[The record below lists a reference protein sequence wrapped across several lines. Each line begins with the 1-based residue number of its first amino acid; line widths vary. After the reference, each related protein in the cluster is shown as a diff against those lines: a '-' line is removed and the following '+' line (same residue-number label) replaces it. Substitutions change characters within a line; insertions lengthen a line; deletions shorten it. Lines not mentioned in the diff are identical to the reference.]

1 VGSVPID
8 WQRQTA
14 PVSARTRPGNTAGR
28 HRSGERG
35 CSRAFDYTEN
45 GKILTTFRDL
55 GVLPEIC
62 DALERGGIT
71 TPFAIQEMTLS
82 VALMGTD
89 LIGQARTGT
98 GKTLAF
104 GIPVLQRAVA
114 PHDPDYEELVAPGK
128 PQALIVAPTR
138 ELALQV
144 SSDLQLAGKDR
155 GIRVLTVY
163 GGVPYEP
170 QLEALQSG
178 VEVVV
183 GTPGR
188 LIDLMNRRALD
199 ISHVKSLVLDEAD
212 EMLDLGFLPDVE
224 RLLAKT
230 PETRQT
236 MLFSATM
243 PSAIVALARTHMRHP
258 MNIRAESSY
267 DNQTVP
273 ATAQFIYQAHDLDKP
288 EMIGRIL
295 QAEGSGL
302 TIIFTRT
309 KRQSQRIA
317 DELTERGF
325 DASPLHGDMA
335 QTAREKALAKFRDG
349 KLRVLVATDV
359 AARGID
365 VTGVTHVIN
374 YTCPEDEKTYIHR
387 IGRTGRAGATGIAVT
402 FVDWADLARWKMI
415 NKALDLPFED
425 PPETYSSSEHFFHDM
440 GIAPGTKGRLIPEG
454 QIVIPRQP
462 RTDDRKGGGGRGGRS
477 EGGRDGGSRN
487 SGGRP
492 RTSGRTEAPAAVAPV
507 ADADKPARAPR
518 NRNRRRTRGGDGSG
532 TGAGQQAAAE

>member
-1 VGSVPID
+1 
-8 WQRQTA
+8 
-14 PVSARTRPGNTAGR
+14 
-28 HRSGERG
+28 
-35 CSRAFDYTEN
+35 
-45 GKILTTFRDL
+45 
-55 GVLPEIC
+55 
-62 DALERGGIT
+62 
-71 TPFAIQEMTLS
+71 MTLS

-114 PHDPDYEELVAPGK
+114 QHDPDYEELVAPGK

-170 QLEALQSG
+170 QLDALETG
-178 VEVVV
+178 VDVVV

-188 LIDLMNRRALD
+188 LIDLMNRKALD

-267 DNQTVP
+267 ENATVP

-288 EMIGRIL
+288 EMIGRML

-302 TIIFTRT
+302 TIVFTRT
-309 KRQSQRIA
+309 KRQSQRVA
-317 DELTERGF
+317 DDLTERGF

-335 QTAREKALAKFRDG
+335 QAAREKALTKFRDG

-374 YTCPEDEKTYIHR
+374 YTCPEDEKTYVHR

-402 FVDWADLARWKMI
+402 FVDWSDLHRWKMI
-415 NKALDLPFED
+415 NKALDLPFDE
-425 PPETYSSSEHFFHDM
+425 PLETYSSSEHFFHDM
-440 GIAPGTKGRLIPEG
+440 GIAPGTKGRVIPEG

-462 RTDDRKGGGGRGGRS
+462 RKDDRGGPRKSDSSGGRGGRDG
-477 EGGRDGGSRN
+477 GGRSRSR
-487 SGGRP
+487 SGEGH
-492 RTSGRTEAPAAVAPV
+492 TEAAAAPAAEGGER
-507 ADADKPARAPR
+507 PARSR
-518 NRNRRRTRGGDGSG
+518 NRNRRRTRGGTG
-532 TGAGQQAAAE
+532 GAGQAQPAAE